1 MADITLVRSIL
12 VPWILSVVSVGF
24 LIFAAQYNRRMGYK
38 KVRRADSPLEEAFLW
53 ITGVRASLSVESA
66 LPDSDVLQPLRHL
79 SGAMAS
85 ASCTTQQL
93 LSLHAAI
100 ESDNS
105 LKRAPV
111 VDPAAV
117 LAGEE

>member
-12 VPWILSVVSVGF
+12 VPWILSGVSVGF

-53 ITGVRASLSVESA
+53 ITGVRASLSAESS
-66 LPDSDVLQPLRHL
+66 LSDNNVLQLAGPL
-79 SGAMAS
+79 SGAVDS

-93 LSLHAAI
+93 LSLHSAI
-100 ESDNS
+100 ESDTS
-105 LKRAPV
+105 LHRAPV